1 MKLKIVF
8 IKKDILFQYK
18 VIIDF
23 IILNANILL
32 NATNDNNLFN

>member
-8 IKKDILFQYK
+8 IKKGILFQYK
-18 VIIDF
+18 VIIGF

>member
-32 NATNDNNLFN
+32 NAPNDNNLFN